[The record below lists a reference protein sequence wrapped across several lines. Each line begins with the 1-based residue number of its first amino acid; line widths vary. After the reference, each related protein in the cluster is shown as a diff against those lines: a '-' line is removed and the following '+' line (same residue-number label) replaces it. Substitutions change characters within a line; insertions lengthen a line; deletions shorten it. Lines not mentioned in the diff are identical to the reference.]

1 MGSDEVRE
9 VMIFVKAG
17 EWLIGGQKFIEKA
30 REHCTPFLR
39 ARSLGRNLA

>member
-17 EWLIGGQKFIEKA
+17 EWLIGGQKFYRKA
-30 REHCTPFLR
+30 E
-39 ARSLGRNLA
+39 